1 MRSIN
6 TRRLSATVAM
16 AMLIG
21 AMAGYWATGPSTA
34 SSSAAAASSHC
45 GGGVCASH
53 TWLWLP
59 AMRRAR

>member
-34 SSSAAAASSHC
+34 STSHAGASSHC
-45 GGGVCASH
+45 GGVCASH